1 MPRTFVKE
9 EKIPVGNM
17 AKLRPWANGNV
28 LHHDGLYSVQST
40 SQEMRISVLKKQ
52 ICHFLLNQEGQQPQK
67 LHALGAKPC
76 ARHAVD
82 IPYFR
87 KVRLSYVMKR

>member
-1 MPRTFVKE
+1 MFSPKHVS
-9 EKIPVGNM
+9 GN
-17 AKLRPWANGNV
+17 ASLS
-28 LHHDGLYSVQST
+28 L
-40 SQEMRISVLKKQ
+40 EKKQ

-76 ARHAVD
+76 AGHAVD
-82 IPYFR
+82 ISYFR